1 MELTPEQIA
10 FIRQDIGE
18 KGITMPDLVDSLVD
32 HICCAIE
39 QNDNNN
45 FNEAY
50 SQALAAFGE
59 DSLRSIQQETLLLLI
74 LKKKITMKKMMY
86 VLGYIA
92 AFLSTMG
99 LLFKLQHWPGAGIML
114 TLGIVLLN
122 FGFFPMYFYDRY
134 KRAIK

>member
-10 FIRQDIGE
+10 FIRQDIGK

-39 QNDNNN
+39 QNDYNN

-59 DSLRSIQQETLLLLI
+59 NSLRNIQRETLFLLI
-74 LKKKITMKKMMY
+74 LKKKVTMKKTMY

-134 KRAIK
+134 KRAIR